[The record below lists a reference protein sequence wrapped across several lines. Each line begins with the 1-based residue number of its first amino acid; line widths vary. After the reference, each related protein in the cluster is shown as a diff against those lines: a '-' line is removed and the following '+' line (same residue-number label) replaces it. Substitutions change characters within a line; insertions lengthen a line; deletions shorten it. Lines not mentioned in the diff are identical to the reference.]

1 MMILL
6 EYLNNFW
13 RTIEM
18 PLINCEMNLQL
29 QWSEKCILV
38 TVTAANQVPVF
49 EITDTK
55 LYLPIVTLSTQD
67 NVKLLRQIESGF
79 KRTLNWNK
87 YHFEKNQAQHR
98 YLSFIVLSFENKVD
112 CASYEKYYLPTT
124 EIQNYNVMIDGKSFF
139 DKTVKRNLKT
149 YNNIREIAT
158 GQGDEYTPGCLID
171 YPYFEKYYKLITKDL
186 IKQQKVYADPEA
198 TQHKFNF

>member
-1 MMILL
+1 M
-6 EYLNNFW
+6 
-13 RTIEM
+13 
-18 PLINCEMNLQL
+18 
-29 QWSEKCILV
+29 K
-38 TVTAANQVPVF
+38 
-49 EITDTK
+49 
-55 LYLPIVTLSTQD
+55 
-67 NVKLLRQIESGF
+67 
-79 KRTLNWNK
+79 
-87 YHFEKNQAQHR
+87 KNQAQHR

-171 YPYFEKYYKLITKDL
+171 YPYFEKYYKLITIDL

-198 TQHKFNF
+198 TQHKFDF